1 MRSEMV
7 SKLMIR
13 FRKHFPKTKWEEVD
27 GHFHFMEKE
36 NLFCEY
42 CGIKLLD
49 EAPFPYKEIVSI
61 DHKQPKNTG
70 GVNSFDNV
78 AICCTRC
85 NIVKGTMTEKT
96 FKDFHEILNTNPELK
111 ERIFEEMFWG
121 WRANMLNRKNKKEKP
136 VRYLHEFV

>member
-13 FRKHFPKTKWEEVD
+13 FKKHFPNIAWEEID
-27 GHFHFMEKE
+27 AHFHFMEKK

-49 EAPFPYKEIVSI
+49 EAPFPYKGIVSI
-61 DHKQPKNTG
+61 DHKQPKNMG
-70 GVNSFDNV
+70 GANSFDNV

-96 FKDFHEILNTNPELK
+96 FKDLHKILYTNTELK

-121 WRANMLNRKNKKEKP
+121 RRANMLNRKNKKEKP